1 LALANNNDGFGQ
13 VFNIGSNSEISILE
27 TFKLISKIM
36 SADIEIVTDEERI
49 RPENSEVERLV
60 CDNKKINELTNYKP
74 EVQIEEGLQRT
85 IDWLSKPENL
95 KKYKTE
101 IYNV

>member
-1 LALANNNDGFGQ
+1 
-13 VFNIGSNSEISILE
+13 
-27 TFKLISKIM
+27 M
-36 SADIEIVTDEERI
+36 
-49 RPENSEVERLV
+49 
-60 CDNKKINELTNYKP
+60 KINELTNYKP